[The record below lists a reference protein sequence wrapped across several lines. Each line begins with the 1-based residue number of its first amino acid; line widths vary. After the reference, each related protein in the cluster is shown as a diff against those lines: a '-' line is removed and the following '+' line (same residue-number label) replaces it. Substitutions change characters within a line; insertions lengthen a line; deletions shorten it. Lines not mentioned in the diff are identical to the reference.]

1 MAIKFCSSDH
11 SEYLDPID
19 FFTEGDDISSLES
32 SILGYLDKS
41 QGLID
46 NQTKK
51 IAAMKEQI
59 ENLSQDNKE
68 LRVKNSNLN
77 LAISDL
83 RMHKTASS
91 KSLDNSL
98 KLKAKNLID
107 QFIYSG
113 FIKSASVNDNT
124 NDYVSDVINNP
135 NKVISLLEDISDTFD
150 DLGLLHKKS
159 SEASNEQA
167 EFFSDSSQLNNKNA
181 LNPFET
187 TNRKNLATTSY
198 ESNLRDKIAND
209 NYEREEAFLKT
220 LNNNNPIY

>member
-1 MAIKFCSSDH
+1 MAINFCSSDQ
-11 SEYLDPID
+11 SEYLDPIE
-19 FFTEGDDISSLES
+19 FTTGDDISSLES

-83 RMHKTASS
+83 RMHKIASS
-91 KSLDNSL
+91 GLDDNL

-107 QFIYSG
+107 QFIDSG

-167 EFFSDSSQLNNKNA
+167 EFFSYGSQLNNKNA
-181 LNPFET
+181 LNPFKT

-220 LNNNNPIY
+220 LNNNPIY

>member
-1 MAIKFCSSDH
+1 MAINICSSDH
-11 SEYLDPID
+11 SSDHLDPID
-19 FFTEGDDISSLES
+19 FNRDDITSLET
-32 SILGYLDKS
+32 SILGYLDES
-41 QGLID
+41 QSMI
-46 NQTKK
+46 NKQFKK
-51 IAAMKEQI
+51 IAMMQEQI
-59 ENLSQDNKE
+59 ENLSHDNKE
-68 LRVKNSNLN
+68 LRIQNSNLD
-77 LAISDL
+77 LAMSSL
-83 RMHKTASS
+83 KMHKMASE
-91 KSLDNSL
+91 KLDETL

-124 NDYVSDVINNP
+124 SDYVSDVINNP

-167 EFFSDSSQLNNKNA
+167 EFFSDHSQVNNKNA
-181 LNPFET
+181 LNSFET

>member
-1 MAIKFCSSDH
+1 MAIKFCSSDQ
-11 SEYLDPID
+11 SEHLDPME
-19 FFTEGDDISSLES
+19 FTTGDDISSLES
-32 SILGYLDKS
+32 FILGYLDKS

-83 RMHKTASS
+83 RMHKIASS
-91 KSLDNSL
+91 GLDDNL

-107 QFIYSG
+107 QFIDSG
-113 FIKSASVNDNT
+113 FIKSASVNDN
-124 NDYVSDVINNP
+124 NSDYVSDVINNP

-167 EFFSDSSQLNNKNA
+167 EFFSYGSQLNNKNA
-181 LNPFET
+181 LNSFET

-220 LNNNNPIY
+220 LNNNPIY